1 MSTRKPKAIQ
11 FDPKIPAKLQ
21 KEFQRLLAL
30 VMYEYISKLEQ
41 TDSANIKD
49 YFYLHLHG
57 ESVPTNNG
65 LGPTPLPQNE
75 KSEVYKLFRG
85 LGHYSLLWNMQE
97 VTTVTNGIPTSKT
110 IFTLKSQFLLCAK
123 PLDNVRIG
131 QELCNSLI
139 LQSSSS
145 AEYKRLGATT
155 ILGHKK
161 VAMKNYKLANA
172 FGVEFCGLTP
182 SKDDDGLKKQLENW
196 TIPSGCNVEDLV
208 KYVLGRMWWRECT
221 NGKDDNLLD
230 VGLDDDAEEDVS
242 ENVVGNFNSKLP
254 ITRKNYPIAPKN
266 YFFNGYM
273 CWQAFSRFTC
283 ENMNYS
289 LIAPE
294 GKDLTES
301 EKKSKGRAAKRKKA
315 LEDKIAKKQVEN
327 AMALGS
333 GRNLPHGVSFTDSIR
348 AKGIHVKGAEVKQKS
363 QTTLLTSLT
372 KQMEISERLM
382 EKYMDKI
389 ITAKVVDN
397 LEHPLWN
404 HYNKEYGNF
413 EKIREQI
420 TTIHLA
426 ITNDLNEWEQNT
438 INMSVETYTSVDS
451 RKSIKD
457 IGSNYETPPSKV
469 VFDDLQ
475 RASTSTYSNA
485 VVFTDEKGI
494 QYGTCMYGSK
504 CIVETKTTNHVC
516 MIDGCKNWVCDS
528 CNPFE
533 YDDNFENSLTER
545 VCCTCYIKGSGITK
559 SPSRS
564 LSWTVYDNYN
574 H

>member
-1 MSTRKPKAIQ
+1 
-11 FDPKIPAKLQ
+11 
-21 KEFQRLLAL
+21 
-30 VMYEYISKLEQ
+30 
-41 TDSANIKD
+41 
-49 YFYLHLHG
+49 
-57 ESVPTNNG
+57 
-65 LGPTPLPQNE
+65 
-75 KSEVYKLFRG
+75 
-85 LGHYSLLWNMQE
+85 
-97 VTTVTNGIPTSKT
+97 
-110 IFTLKSQFLLCAK
+110 
-123 PLDNVRIG
+123 
-131 QELCNSLI
+131 
-139 LQSSSS
+139 
-145 AEYKRLGATT
+145 
-155 ILGHKK
+155 
-161 VAMKNYKLANA
+161 
-172 FGVEFCGLTP
+172 
-182 SKDDDGLKKQLENW
+182 
-196 TIPSGCNVEDLV
+196 
-208 KYVLGRMWWRECT
+208 
-221 NGKDDNLLD
+221 
-230 VGLDDDAEEDVS
+230 
-242 ENVVGNFNSKLP
+242 
-254 ITRKNYPIAPKN
+254 
-266 YFFNGYM
+266 
-273 CWQAFSRFTC
+273 
-283 ENMNYS
+283 
-289 LIAPE
+289 
-294 GKDLTES
+294 
-301 EKKSKGRAAKRKKA
+301 
-315 LEDKIAKKQVEN
+315 
-327 AMALGS
+327 
-333 GRNLPHGVSFTDSIR
+333 
-348 AKGIHVKGAEVKQKS
+348 
-363 QTTLLTSLT
+363 
-372 KQMEISERLM
+372 MEISERLM
-382 EKYMDKI
+382 ENYMDKI

-494 QYGTCMYGSK
+494 QYGTCMYCSK